1 MADEA
6 IMITLPGALP
16 LRRKKNF
23 RFPLK
28 PTAGLNGPPEVFA
41 HPTQANGGLEWA
53 TQFLPYPTQ
62 ANSGLE

>member
-41 HPTQANGGLEWA
+41 HKVHPHSSLGLA
-53 TQFLPYPTQ
+53 
-62 ANSGLE
+62 